1 MLLPI
6 DVTMT
11 NYDDGPNSE
20 LLLVVEIGQ
29 IFNNKAS
36 NNASSKVL
44 WTRTMQIGAFLY

>member
-1 MLLPI
+1 MPMTMMLLPI

-29 IFNNKAS
+29 IFNNNS
-36 NNASSKVL
+36 FSKVL
-44 WTRTMQIGAFLY
+44 